1 MTRKLDKE
9 HLEEIQALR
18 EQFASISSILG
29 SISIEEFSLQRQLEH
44 ARSEQER
51 YMQQYYELQEKE
63 QQSID
68 KLRAHYGDGQI
79 NIADGTFIA
88 DSGLAK

>member
-9 HLEEIQALR
+9 HLEEIQSLR

-44 ARSEQER
+44 VRSEQER
-51 YMQQYYELQEKE
+51 FMQQYYELQEKE

-68 KLRAHYGDGQI
+68 KLRTHYGDGQI
-79 NIADGTFIA
+79 NIADGTFTA
-88 DSGLAK
+88 DTGLAK

>member
-9 HLEEIQALR
+9 HLEEIQTLR

-44 ARSEQER
+44 VRSEQER
-51 YMQQYYELQEKE
+51 FMQQYYELQEKE

-68 KLRAHYGDGQI
+68 KLRTHYGDGQI
-79 NIADGTFIA
+79 NIADGTFTA

>member
-9 HLEEIQALR
+9 HLEEIQSLR

-29 SISIEEFSLQRQLEH
+29 SISIEEYSLQRQLEH

-51 YMQQYYELQEKE
+51 YMQQWYELQEKE
-63 QQSID
+63 QKSID
-68 KLRAHYGDGQI
+68 KLRTHYGDGQI
-79 NIADGTFIA
+79 NIADGTFTPGN
-88 DSGLAK
+88 GLEQ

>member
-9 HLEEIQALR
+9 HLEEIQSLR

-29 SISIEEFSLQRQLEH
+29 SISIEEYSLHRQLEH

-51 YMQQYYELQEKE
+51 YMQQWYELQEKE
-63 QQSID
+63 QKSID
-68 KLRAHYGDGQI
+68 KLRTHYGDGQI
-79 NIADGTFIA
+79 NIADGTFTA
-88 DSGLAK
+88 DSGLTK

>member
-9 HLEEIQALR
+9 HLEEIQSLR

-29 SISIEEFSLQRQLEH
+29 SISIEEYSLQRQLEH

-51 YMQQYYELQEKE
+51 YMQQWYELQEKE
-63 QQSID
+63 QKSID
-68 KLRAHYGDGQI
+68 KLRTHYGDGQI
-79 NIADGTFIA
+79 NIADGTFTA
-88 DSGLAK
+88 DSGLTK

>member
-9 HLEEIQALR
+9 HLEEIQSLR

-29 SISIEEFSLQRQLEH
+29 SISIEEYSLQRQLEH

-51 YMQQYYELQEKE
+51 YMQQWYELQEKE
-63 QQSID
+63 QKSID
-68 KLRAHYGDGQI
+68 KLRTHYGDGQI
-79 NIADGTFIA
+79 NIADGTFTA
-88 DSGLAK
+88 DSGLIK

>member
-9 HLEEIQALR
+9 HLEEIQSLR
-18 EQFASISSILG
+18 EQFASISNILG

-44 ARSEQER
+44 VRSEQER
-51 YMQQYYELQEKE
+51 FMQQYYELQEKE

-68 KLRAHYGDGQI
+68 KLRTHYGDGQI
-79 NIADGTFIA
+79 NIADGTFTA